1 MKFLTVLQPRRL
13 VVYEFYSRERLIF
26 ISPHGLIWLL
36 KKGFRH
42 LLIDFNLPEVEPFFL
57 EGLIRYLREC
67 SSFSPFALK
76 AHTFNSPPDGLFY
89 DRSAVMMMS

>member
-26 ISPHGLIWLL
+26 ISPHGSIWLL

-42 LLIDFNLPEVEPFFL
+42 LLIDSNLPEVEPFFL
-57 EGLIRYLREC
+57 EGLIR
-67 SSFSPFALK
+67 
-76 AHTFNSPPDGLFY
+76 
-89 DRSAVMMMS
+89 